1 MPHSLIGSHWIHGK
15 IVEFG
20 AKQWRANVNDV
31 CFLEKKNSEA
41 IKMTFGSS
49 VQKVPFD
56 ALVKRDFNSANNIYY
71 LIGIL
76 ENAEYI
82 L

>member
-1 MPHSLIGSHWIHGK
+1 
-15 IVEFG
+15 
-20 AKQWRANVNDV
+20 
-31 CFLEKKNSEA
+31 LEKKNSEA